1 MMDPEPVSQLGPKCS
16 TVESLARRILLTL
29 GNLLKILGGQRRQ
42 ARVDGELAEGKGEE
56 LIPVLPQVIVGLLDL
71 FAQVAHRGRRRGGGS
86 FGGHGLCD
94 PPRKRRSRRLEGSEA
109 VRSLP
114 YEYLVPGYAYY
125 LPYIPSLK
133 ISPLIRYVRELE
145 KEGRVEKS
153 NHIPRGMLEFWLDPD
168 SPYFKEGKLDMNKEM
183 VLFCAGGLRS
193 ALAAKT
199 LKDMGFEKVSHID
212 GGFGAMKN
220 SGFKVIK

>member
-1 MMDPEPVSQLGPKCS
+1 MNMKIKSCQTLVQEALQDVKTIS
-16 TVESLARRILLTL
+16 TEEAFKMLTDETC
-29 GNLLKILGGQRRQ
+29 NLI
-42 ARVDGELAEGKGEE
+42 D
-56 LIPVLPQVIVGLLDL
+56 
-71 FAQVAHRGRRRGGGS
+71 
-86 FGGHGLCD
+86 
-94 PPRKRRSRRLEGSEA
+94 
-109 VRSLP
+109 
-114 YEYLVPGYAYY
+114 
-125 LPYIPSLK
+125 
-133 ISPLIRYVRELE
+133 IRDIRELE

-212 GGFGAMKN
+212 GGFGALRQSK
-220 SGFKVIK
+220 FKII